1 MTHDQAI
8 SQGDL
13 EFQRAFESCGIAPA
27 AFDHEAHLRLA
38 YVYLA
43 QSGLEDAQAK
53 MRVALIAFLRV
64 HGLPPG
70 KFHETLTR
78 AWVLAVRHFMG
89 RSPSRSF
96 GDFIAKS
103 AVLLDSRVML
113 THYSPGALF
122 SEQARAVFVEPDLD
136 AIPA

>member
-1 MTHDQAI
+1 MTHDHAV
-8 SQGDL
+8 SRADL
-13 EFQRAFESCGIAPA
+13 DFQRAFESCAIAPA
-27 AFDHEAHLRLA
+27 AFNHEAHLRLA
-38 YVYLA
+38 YAYLA
-43 QSGLEDAQAK
+43 QGGLDDAQAK
-53 MRVALIAFLRV
+53 MRAALIAFLRT

-96 GDFIAKS
+96 GEFIAKS
-103 AVLLDSRVML
+103 GVLLDSRVML

-122 SEQARAVFVEPDLD
+122 SDEARARFVEPDLD

>member
-1 MTHDQAI
+1 MPHDHAI
-8 SQGDL
+8 SRADL
-13 EFQRAFESCGIAPA
+13 DFQRAFESCAIAPA

-38 YVYLA
+38 YVYLVEG
-43 QSGLEDAQAK
+43 GLEQAQAK
-53 MRVALIAFLRV
+53 MRAALIAFLRA

-78 AWVLAVRHFMG
+78 AWVLAVCHFMG

-96 GDFIAKS
+96 GEFIANS

-113 THYSPGALF
+113 THYSPGTLF
-122 SEQARAVFVEPDLD
+122 SEKARAAFVEPDLD
-136 AIPA
+136 GIPA

>member
-1 MTHDQAI
+1 MPHDHAI
-8 SQGDL
+8 SQADL
-13 EFQRAFESCGIAPA
+13 DFQRAFESCAIAPA

-43 QSGLEDAQAK
+43 QGGLEDAQAK
-53 MRVALIAFLRV
+53 MRAALIAFLRA

-96 GDFIAKS
+96 GGFIAKS

-113 THYSPGALF
+113 THYSRGALF
-122 SEQARAVFVEPDLD
+122 SEQARIQFVEPDLD